1 MEQPMVS
8 AESSKQSR
16 WRRAFSSHNR
26 GRSLFVAG
34 ALTPLMLY
42 MLFWTL
48 VPMTWALLLAFFNY
62 SPTRIG
68 GQIFGFGGDNP
79 FIGLS
84 NFREM
89 FGASMEAQKF
99 RMSIR
104 NTLIFA
110 FAVLPLNLA
119 ITIPLALAIEAINLR
134 LKTAYR
140 FVYFLPTVT
149 ASVGVALVWGYLYH
163 PQQGLINMII
173 RSLGGSGQIWLTDP
187 RVSILGVP
195 LALWAIVI
203 TYLWWDM
210 GYNLVI
216 FIAAI
221 QSIPRDFHE
230 AAQVDGANVWQMF
243 WRITLPLLRPTLL
256 FVCVLTMIS
265 SFQVFDIIQI
275 MTSGG
280 PQDQTRVMVL
290 DIYLSAFRFQQMGWA
305 GAASLVLFGMI
316 FIVTFV
322 QTRLLQTQWE
332 Y

>member
-1 MEQPMVS
+1 MGFAAGLFDYV
-8 AESSKQSR
+8 R
-16 WRRAFSSHNR
+16 V
-26 GRSLFVAG
+26 GGSL
-34 ALTPLMLY
+34 
-42 MLFWTL
+42 
-48 VPMTWALLLAFFNY
+48 
-62 SPTRIG
+62 
-68 GQIFGFGGDNP
+68 FGFGGDNP
-79 FIGLS
+79 FVGLS
-84 NFREM
+84 HFSNM
-89 FGASMEAQKF
+89 FGDTLEAQKF
-99 RMSIR
+99 RQSVG
-104 NTLIFA
+104 NTLIFS

-119 ITIPLALAIEAINLR
+119 ITIPLALAIEAIDAR
-134 LKTAYR
+134 LKTVYR

-149 ASVGVALVWGYLYH
+149 ASVGVALIWGYLYN

-173 RSLGGSGQIWLTDP
+173 RAVGGSGQIWLTDP
-187 RVSILGVP
+187 RAIFLGVP
-195 LALWAIVI
+195 LALWAIII

-230 AAQVDGANVWQMF
+230 AAQVDGANVWHTF
-243 WRITLPLLRPTLL
+243 WHITLPLLRPTLL

-290 DIYLSAFRFQQMGWA
+290 DIYLSAFRYQNMGWA

-316 FIVTFV
+316 FIVTFI
-322 QTRLLQTQWE
+322 QTRLLRTQWE

>member
-1 MEQPMVS
+1 MERHMVS
-8 AESSKQSR
+8 ATSSGQSR
-16 WRRAFSSHNR
+16 RRRAFSSHQR
-26 GRSLFVAG
+26 GRSIFVVS

-48 VPMTWALLLAFFNY
+48 VPMTWALLLAFFEY
-62 SPTRIG
+62 SPTRVG
-68 GQIFGFGGDNP
+68 GSLFGLGGDNP
-79 FIGLS
+79 FVGLTH
-84 NFREM
+84 FRNM
-89 FGASMEAQKF
+89 FGSTLEAQKF
-99 RMSIR
+99 RMSVR
-104 NTLIFA
+104 NTLIFS

-119 ITIPLALAIEAINLR
+119 ITIPLALAIEAIDAR
-134 LKTAYR
+134 LKTVYR

-149 ASVGVALVWGYLYH
+149 ASVGVALIWGYLYN

-173 RSLGGSGQIWLTDP
+173 RTLGGSGQIWLTDP
-187 RVSILGVP
+187 RASVLGVP
-195 LALWAIVI
+195 LALWAIII

-221 QSIPRDFHE
+221 QSIPKDFHE
-230 AAQVDGANVWQMF
+230 AAQVDGANIWHMF
-243 WRITLPLLRPTLL
+243 WNITLPLLRPTLL

-290 DIYLSAFRFQQMGWA
+290 DIYLSAFRYQQMGWA

-322 QTRLLQTQWE
+322 QTRLLRTQWE

>member
-1 MEQPMVS
+1 M
-8 AESSKQSR
+8 AAAKQSWRNR
-16 WRRAFSSHNR
+16 WRHAFSSHNR
-26 GRSLFVAG
+26 GRSLFVAS

-48 VPMTWALLLAFFNY
+48 VPMTWALLLAFFDY

-68 GQIFGFGGDNP
+68 GPIFGFGGDNE
-79 FIGLS
+79 FVGLS
-84 NFREM
+84 NFRDM
-89 FGASMEAQKF
+89 LGGSMEATKF
-99 RMSIR
+99 RISVK
-104 NTLIFA
+104 NTLIFS
-110 FAVLPLNLA
+110 FLVLPLNLA
-119 ITIPLALAIEAINLR
+119 ITIPLALAIESIHQRVKAG
-134 LKTAYR
+134 YR

-149 ASVGVALVWGYLYH
+149 ASVGVALIWGYLYH
-163 PQQGLINMII
+163 PQQGLINMAI
-173 RSLGGSGQIWLTDP
+173 RAVGGSGQIWLTDP

-195 LALWAIVI
+195 LALWSII
-203 TYLWWDM
+203 GTYLWWDM

-216 FIAAI
+216 FIAAL
-221 QSIPRDFHE
+221 QSIPREFNE
-230 AAQVDGANVWQMF
+230 AAQVDGANAWHMF

-290 DIYLSAFRFQQMGWA
+290 DIYLTAFRFQQLGRA

-316 FIVTFV
+316 FFVTYV
-322 QTRLLQTQWE
+322 QSRLLRTQWE

>member
-1 MEQPMVS
+1 MAS
-8 AESSKQSR
+8 ASSSWRNR
-16 WRRAFSSHNR
+16 WSNAFSSHNR
-26 GRSLFVAG
+26 GRSTFVIS

-48 VPMTWALLLAFFNY
+48 IPMIFALLLAFFNY
-62 SPTRIG
+62 SPTRVG
-68 GQIFGFGGDNP
+68 GEFFGFGGNNP

-84 NFREM
+84 HFRNM
-89 FGASMEAQKF
+89 LGDSMEAHKF
-99 RMSIR
+99 RTSVK
-104 NTLIFA
+104 NTLIFS
-110 FAVLPLNLA
+110 FMVLPLNLA
-119 ITIPLALAIEAINLR
+119 ITIPLALAIETVHNR
-134 LKTAYR
+134 VKTVYR

-149 ASVGVALVWGYLYH
+149 ASVGVALIWGYLYN
-163 PQQGLINMII
+163 PQQGLINMSI
-173 RSLGGSGQIWLTDP
+173 RALGGNGQIWLTDP
-187 RVSILGVP
+187 RAGFFGIP
-195 LALWAIVI
+195 LALWAIII

-216 FIAAI
+216 LIAAL
-221 QSIPRDFHE
+221 QSIPKDFNE

-256 FVCVLTMIS
+256 FICVLTMIS

-290 DIYLSAFRFQQMGWA
+290 DIYLSAFRFSNMGWA
-305 GAASLVLFGMI
+305 GASSLVLFAMI
-316 FIVTFV
+316 FFVTFV
-322 QTRLLQTQWE
+322 QSRLLRSQWE